1 VLLLLNTRT
10 GSYAE
15 VRPARRG
22 LLRVCAHVAKAATPA
37 DLTGLR
43 VLLVADLLARTAEL
57 RNLQVQTV
65 LAAEDNPDAGGDPAA
80 EADTVAVEQA
90 ADALNIHPPAARA
103 SARDAE
109 ASLGGPID
117 VHLASH
123 DVAADHGLAAHIGTA
138 SRQDAEGI
146 DPLAIRLALLSFPYY
161 QPADLTK
168 TALAEAEQVLGHW
181 RRRVAEWAQSPSR
194 PMPAHLADRLR
205 SAGDDLDTISMI
217 ALLRDLAPDDE
228 QPADDLAPDGDV
240 PPGAR
245 FETFLA
251 ADRILGLDLPRD
263 IGRAG

>member
-1 VLLLLNTRT
+1 
-10 GSYAE
+10 
-15 VRPARRG
+15 
-22 LLRVCAHVAKAATPA
+22 
-37 DLTGLR
+37 
-43 VLLVADLLARTAEL
+43 
-57 RNLQVQTV
+57 
-65 LAAEDNPDAGGDPAA
+65 
-80 EADTVAVEQA
+80 
-90 ADALNIHPPAARA
+90 
-103 SARDAE
+103 
-109 ASLGGPID
+109 

-123 DVAADHGLAAHIGTA
+123 DVAAEHRLAAHIGTA

-146 DPLAIRLALLSFPYY
+146 DPLAIRLALLSFPYH

-168 TALAEAEQVLGHW
+168 TALAEADQALGHW

-205 SAGDDLDTISMI
+205 SAGDDLDTISII
-217 ALLRDLAPDDE
+217 ALLRDLAPDVPPADE
-228 QPADDLAPDGDV
+228 QPGDDLAPDDDA